1 MSAATYSRDQMRA
14 DAVAAGHS
22 PAVAAYIAS
31 QIGLD
36 TRKVL
41 TGEQRSKPPA
51 APVPLSRS
59 LTGTAAPRASLTTG
73 RAGTGSPLRSVA
85 AMYGPGAVALVPRFA
100 AAGLSTKRVTEM
112 LAAETGD
119 ARHLGEI
126 GARRLSYQLDQI
138 GAT

>member
-1 MSAATYSRDQMRA
+1 MSAATYSREQVRS

-59 LTGTAAPRASLTTG
+59 LTGKPTARTAAPRASLTTG
-73 RAGTGSPLRSVA
+73 TRPRLSAMCALYGAQALAADFERAGVPLCRVA
-85 AMYGPGAVALVPRFA
+85 SLLEEAKTTSGQIGV
-100 AAGLSTKRVTEM
+100 AGL
-112 LAAETGD
+112 
-119 ARHLGEI
+119 ARI
-126 GARRLSYQLDQI
+126 RFQLSL
-138 GAT
+138 

>member
-1 MSAATYSRDQMRA
+1 MSAATYSRDQVRA

-59 LTGTAAPRASLTTG
+59 LTGKPQPRASLTTG
-73 RAGTGSPLRSVA
+73 TAGASLRSVA

-119 ARHLGEI
+119 ARQLGET
-126 GARRLSYQLDQI
+126 GARRLSYQL
-138 GAT
+138 GVMPT

>member
-1 MSAATYSRDQMRA
+1 MSAATYSREQVRA

-36 TRKVL
+36 TRKVV
-41 TGEQRSKPPA
+41 TGQQRSKPPA

-59 LTGTAAPRASLTTG
+59 LTGKPQPPASLATAAAGAS
-73 RAGTGSPLRSVA
+73 LRSVA

-100 AAGLSTKRVTEM
+100 AAGVSTKRVGQM
-112 LAAETGD
+112 LAEATGS
-119 ARHLGEI
+119 ARQLGES
-126 GARRLSYQLDQI
+126 GVARLRYELDQI
-138 GAT
+138 GTK